1 MNSIVKKRR
10 HVFETNS
17 SSSHSLTVSESEL
30 LSTNLNKEILRK
42 GTLNISVGEYNWD
55 WYRYYSL
62 EGKLRYIVTDLTL
75 HDDVYSHTQF
85 ITEFPIMAEV
95 VEILKDRFGL
105 EVNFELDGISGGID
119 HQSVGMSKQYVE
131 NMNAEQLVSF
141 LLSDSFIETG
151 NDNDSPPEIIE
162 SDLGPR
168 PYYAHKY
175 AKVPDY
181 HTMICLFL
189 GGEAPSGQAV
199 LIDSNVKTLPGKSS
213 SDTLAELVGPYER
226 TFDRAH
232 CVSALSEAQLDV
244 ISRYGVVTAVAR
256 YISDGTRHRV
266 KGEHYNSVTSVL
278 NDMNDTEWRFMPEF
292 AVSVQIPRV
301 GDADWYRFRGT
312 ALLVAV
318 PGEFAQGEGW
328 V

>member
-42 GTLNISVGEYNWD
+42 GTLNISVGEYNWE
-55 WYRYYSL
+55 WYRHYSL

-75 HDDVYSHTQF
+75 HDDFYSHTQF

-95 VEILKDRFGL
+95 VEILADRFGL

-119 HQSVGMSKQYVE
+119 HQSVGMSRQYVE

-151 NDNDSPPEIIE
+151 NDNDTPPETID
-162 SDLGPR
+162 SDLGRR

-175 AKVPDY
+175 TKVPDF
-181 HTMICLFL
+181 HTTICLFL

-199 LIDSNVKTLPGKSS
+199 LIDSNVKTLSGKSS

-226 TFDRAH
+226 TFDKVH
-232 CVSALSEAQLDV
+232 CICQLSEEQLEV
-244 ISRYGVVTAVAR
+244 ISRYGVVTAAAR
-256 YISDGTRHRV
+256 YISDGTRYRV
-266 KGEHYNSVTSVL
+266 KGAHYNSQSSVL
-278 NDMNDTEWRFMPEF
+278 NEMNDTEWRFMPEF
-292 AVSVQIPRV
+292 EVTVQIPRV
-301 GDADWYRFRGT
+301 GDSEWYRIRGT